1 VTRLLDPQS
10 PTPEGLRDYL
20 LGLGIKTGLIIPLA
34 SGRQMHGLV
43 ALYFKRNAIFDQEE
57 LEIARA
63 LVTQA
68 AFGIHLTRWLKPPD
82 NLPSWRNAIRS

>member
-1 VTRLLDPQS
+1 VTDCPHPQS
-10 PTPEGLRDYL
+10 PTPEACAITL
-20 LGLGIKTGLIIPLA
+20 LDSDKDGLIIPLA

-43 ALYFKRNAIFDQEE
+43 ALYFKEERDFDQEE

-68 AFGIHLTRWLKPPD
+68 ALASSYSVG
-82 NLPSWRNAIRS
+82 